1 MSCFKTAKKH
11 FHNTNNIL
19 YNKEEL
25 TNIFVDS
32 KLKLIDDDFYISNIA
47 IDSREVKAYGMFFAI
62 RGDNNDGH
70 NFIQN
75 AINNGA
81 ICIICEY
88 IPEVINA
95 NILDKDISFIV
106 VKNTID
112 ALTKLAVYNRSRMQ
126 AKVIAITGNVGK
138 TSTRCLIANTL
149 SHFFKTTS
157 PIRNYNNHIGLPYTL
172 ANTPLN
178 TEVLVLEMGMNHIG
192 EIEHLTKIARP
203 DIAIITTI
211 APVHMEFMSNID
223 TIVEA
228 KAEIFK
234 GLQSNGIA
242 ILNKENQ
249 YYDKLVEYAKNEGVK
264 NIISIG
270 TENGDL
276 FIKKYSFWKNFKTKY
291 KLAIK
296 SNNTIKNINC
306 KANGLD
312 YHNIF
317 NTLFCF
323 AVAKIMKLSLSKVAK
338 VISHI
343 NLPEGRGN
351 IEKLSIKKKKI
362 TIINDAYNS
371 SPEALKCALKTL
383 SVMSKQYPKKRA
395 VAIIGDMLELGDK
408 SKQYHY
414 DIAQYIQK
422 IGIQHVITI
431 GQETQVMHDN
441 LINVGQKIHFN
452 NTKELAENIFKI
464 IQNGD
469 IILFKASRGLHFENV
484 ISILRQ
490 ASKQ

>member
-11 FHNTNNIL
+11 FHNKNSIL

-32 KLKLIDDDFYISNIA
+32 KLKLIDNDFYISNIA
-47 IDSREVKAYGMFFAI
+47 IDSREVKAGGIFFAI
-62 RGDNNDGH
+62 KGENNDGH

-81 ICIICEY
+81 ICVICEY
-88 IPEVINA
+88 IPEVIKTNVI
-95 NILDKDISFIV
+95 NKNISFIV

-112 ALTKLAVYNRSRMQ
+112 ALTKLAVYNRSRMK

-138 TSTRCLIANTL
+138 TSTRCLIADTL

-157 PIRNYNNHIGLPYTL
+157 PIRNYNNHIGLPYTI
-172 ANTPLN
+172 ANTQLD

-192 EIEHLTKIARP
+192 EIEHLTKIAQP

-211 APVHMEFMSNID
+211 VPVHMEFMSNIEN
-223 TIVEA
+223 IIQA

-249 YYDKLVEYAKNEGVK
+249 YYDKLAEYAKNEGVK

-276 FIKKYSFWKNFKTKY
+276 FIKKYSFCKNFTTKY

-306 KANGLD
+306 KAYGLD

-323 AVAKIMKLSLSKVAK
+323 AVARIMKLNLSKVAK
-338 VISHI
+338 VISNI
-343 NLPEGRGN
+343 KIPEGRGN
-351 IEKLSIKKKKI
+351 IEKLSIKKKHI
-362 TIINDAYNS
+362 TVINDAYNS
-371 SPEALKCALKTL
+371 SPEALKCALQTL
-383 SVMSKQYPKKRA
+383 LVISKQHPKKRA
-395 VAIIGDMLELGDK
+395 VPIIGDMLELGEN

-414 DIAQYIQK
+414 NVVKQIK
-422 IGIQHVITI
+422 NLNIQHVISV
-431 GQETQVMHDN
+431 GQETKIIHDN
-441 LINVGQKIHFN
+441 LTNITEKWHFDT
-452 NTKELAENIFKI
+452 TKELAENIFKI

-469 IILFKASRGLHFENV
+469 IILFKASHGLHFENV

>member
-1 MSCFKTAKKH
+1 MSCLKTARKI
-11 FHNTNNIL
+11 FHAKNSIL
-19 YNKEEL
+19 YTKEDL
-25 TNIFVDS
+25 THIFANNQ
-32 KLKLIDDDFYISNIA
+32 LKFIDNDFYISNIA
-47 IDSREVKAYGMFFAI
+47 IDSREVKAGGIFFAI
-62 RGDNNDGH
+62 KGENNDGH

-88 IPEVINA
+88 IPEVIKTNVI
-95 NILDKDISFIV
+95 NKNISFIV

-112 ALTKLAVYNRSRMQ
+112 ALTKLAVYNRSKIK

-138 TSTRCLIANTL
+138 TSTRCLIADTL
-149 SHFFKTTS
+149 SHFFKTAS
-157 PIRNYNNHIGLPYTL
+157 PVKNYNNHIGLPYTI
-172 ANTPLN
+172 ANTPVDA
-178 TEVLVLEMGMNHIG
+178 EILVLEMGMNHTG

-223 TIVEA
+223 TIVQA

-234 GLQSNGIA
+234 GLQSNGIV
-242 ILNKENQ
+242 ILNKENK

-276 FIKKYSFWKNFKTKY
+276 FIKKYSFCKNFKTKY

-296 SNNTIKNINC
+296 ANSTIKHINC
-306 KANGLD
+306 KAYGLD

-323 AVAKIMKLSLSKVAK
+323 AVARIMKLNLSKVAK
-338 VISHI
+338 VISNI
-343 NLPEGRGN
+343 NIPEGRGN
-351 IEKLSIKKKKI
+351 IEKLSIKKKHI
-362 TIINDAYNS
+362 TVINDAYNS
-371 SPEALKCALKTL
+371 SPEALKCALETL
-383 SVMSKQYPKKRA
+383 SAISEQYPKKRA
-395 VAIIGDMLELGDK
+395 IAVIGEMLELGEN

-414 DIAQYIQK
+414 NVVKQIK
-422 IGIQHVITI
+422 NLNIQHVISV
-431 GQETQVMHDN
+431 GQETKIIHDN
-441 LINVGQKIHFN
+441 LTNITEKWHFDT
-452 NTKELAENIFKI
+452 TKELAENIFKI

-469 IILFKASRGLHFENV
+469 IILFKASHGLHFENV
-484 ISILRQ
+484 ISILKQ

>member
-88 IPEVINA
+88 IPEVINT

-126 AKVIAITGNVGK
+126 AKVIAVTGNVGK

-149 SHFFKTTS
+149 SHFFQTTS

-178 TEVLVLEMGMNHIG
+178 TEVLVLEMGMNHTG

-223 TIVEA
+223 TIVKA

-264 NIISIG
+264 NIIGIG

-422 IGIQHVITI
+422 IGIQHIITI
-431 GQETQVMHDN
+431 GKETQIIHDN

-464 IQNGD
+464 MKNGD
-469 IILFKASRGLHFENV
+469 IILFKASHGLHFENV

>member
-1 MSCFKTAKKH
+1 MSCLKTARKI
-11 FHNTNNIL
+11 FHAKNSIL
-19 YNKEEL
+19 YTKEEL
-25 TNIFVDS
+25 THIFANNQ
-32 KLKLIDDDFYISNIA
+32 LKFIDDDFYISNVA
-47 IDSREVKAYGMFFAI
+47 IDSREVKQNSVFIAI
-62 RGDNNDGH
+62 KGENNDGH

-88 IPEVINA
+88 IPEVIKTNVI
-95 NILDKDISFIV
+95 NKDINFIV
-106 VKNTID
+106 VKNSID
-112 ALTKLAVYNRSRMQ
+112 ALTKLAIYNRSKIK

-149 SHFFKTTS
+149 AHFFKTSS
-157 PIRNYNNHIGLPYTL
+157 PVKNYNNHIGLPYTI
-172 ANTPLN
+172 ANTPVDA
-178 TEVLVLEMGMNHIG
+178 EILVLEMGMNHTG

-211 APVHMEFMSNID
+211 VPVHMEFMSNID
-223 TIVEA
+223 TIVQA

-234 GLQSNGIA
+234 GLQNDGIV

-249 YYDKLVEYAKNEGVK
+249 YYDKLVEYAKNEGVR

-276 FIKKYSFWKNFKTKY
+276 FIKKYSFLKNFKTKY

-296 SNNTIKNINC
+296 ANSTIKHINC
-306 KANGLD
+306 KAYGLD

-323 AVAKIMKLSLSKVAK
+323 AVARIMKLNLSKVAK
-338 VISHI
+338 VISNI
-343 NLPEGRGN
+343 KIPEGRGN

-464 IQNGD
+464 MKNGD
-469 IILFKASRGLHFENV
+469 IILFKASHGLHFENV

>member
-1 MSCFKTAKKH
+1 MSCLKKIKRN
-11 FHNTNNIL
+11 FYSKNGIL
-19 YNKEEL
+19 YAKEDL
-25 TNIFVDS
+25 KHLFADS

-47 IDSREVKAYGMFFAI
+47 IDSRGVKAYGMFFAI
-62 RGDNNDGH
+62 QGENNDGH

-81 ICIICEY
+81 ICVICEY
-88 IPEVINA
+88 IPEIIKTNVINK
-95 NILDKDISFIV
+95 NISFIV

-112 ALTKLAVYNRSRMQ
+112 ALTKLAVYNRSRMK

-138 TSTRCLIANTL
+138 TSTRCLIADTL
-149 SHFFKTTS
+149 SHFFQTTS
-157 PIRNYNNHIGLPYTL
+157 PIRNYNNHIGLPYTI
-172 ANTPLN
+172 ANTQLD

-211 APVHMEFMSNID
+211 VPVHMEFMSNIEN
-223 TIVEA
+223 IIQA

-249 YYDKLVEYAKNEGVK
+249 YYDKLVKYAKNEGVK

-276 FIKKYSFWKNFKTKY
+276 FIKKYSFCKNFKTKY
-291 KLAIK
+291 KLAVRRNNAIK
-296 SNNTIKNINC
+296 YINC

-408 SKQYHY
+408 SQQYHN
-414 DIAQYIQK
+414 DIAHYIQH
-422 IGIQHVITI
+422 ICLQNVITV
-431 GQETQVMHDN
+431 GQETKVIHDN
-441 LINVGQKIHFN
+441 LTNVKQKMHFN
-452 NTKELAENIFKI
+452 TTKELAENIFKI

-469 IILFKASRGLHFENV
+469 IILFKASHGLHFENV
-484 ISILRQ
+484 IAILKQ
-490 ASKQ
+490 ASRQ

>member
-11 FHNTNNIL
+11 FHNKNSIL

-32 KLKLIDDDFYISNIA
+32 KLKLIDNDFYISNIA

-62 RGDNNDGH
+62 KGENNDGH

-75 AINNGA
+75 AINNEA
-81 ICIICEY
+81 ICIVCEY
-88 IPEVINA
+88 IPEVINT
-95 NILDKDISFIV
+95 NVINKDISFIV
-106 VKNTID
+106 VKNSID
-112 ALTKLAVYNRSRMQ
+112 ALTKLAIYNRSKIK

-149 SHFFKTTS
+149 SHFFKITS
-157 PIRNYNNHIGLPYTL
+157 PIRNYNNHIGLPYTI
-172 ANTPLN
+172 ANTQLD

-223 TIVEA
+223 TIVKA

-276 FIKKYSFWKNFKTKY
+276 FIKKYSFLKNFKTKY

-306 KANGLD
+306 KAYGLD

-323 AVAKIMKLSLSKVAK
+323 AVAKIMKLSSSKVAK

-351 IEKLSIKKKKI
+351 IYKLSIKKKKI

-371 SPEALKCALKTL
+371 SPEALKCALQTL
-383 SVMSKQYPKKRA
+383 FVMSKQHPKKRA

-408 SKQYHY
+408 SQQYHY
-414 DIAQYIQK
+414 DIAHYIQH
-422 IGIQHVITI
+422 IGLQNVITV
-431 GQETQVMHDN
+431 GQETKVIHDN
-441 LINVGQKIHFN
+441 LTKIEQKLHFN
-452 NTKELAENIFKI
+452 TTKELAENIFKI

-469 IILFKASRGLHFENV
+469 IILFKASHGLHFENV